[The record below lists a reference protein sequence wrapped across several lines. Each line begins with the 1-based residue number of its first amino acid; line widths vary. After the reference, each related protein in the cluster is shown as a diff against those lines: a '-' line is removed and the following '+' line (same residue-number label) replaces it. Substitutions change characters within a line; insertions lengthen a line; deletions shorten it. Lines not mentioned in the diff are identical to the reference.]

1 MFAANW
7 EIVALLIIVKDV
19 LVNGKE
25 NKSGR
30 EDERRLRQPAKCIG
44 IMCDSSRTSSNERK
58 RYGVMSSITSARRN
72 FVGKPLTHLLAQRS
86 RAQNLMMDTA
96 SAPQCSTTV
105 AYVSDTV
112 DDGK

>member
-7 EIVALLIIVKDV
+7 EIVALSLIVKDV

-44 IMCDSSRTSSNERK
+44 IMCDASRTSSN
-58 RYGVMSSITSARRN
+58 
-72 FVGKPLTHLLAQRS
+72 GKETES
-86 RAQNLMMDTA
+86 
-96 SAPQCSTTV
+96 
-105 AYVSDTV
+105 
-112 DDGK
+112 